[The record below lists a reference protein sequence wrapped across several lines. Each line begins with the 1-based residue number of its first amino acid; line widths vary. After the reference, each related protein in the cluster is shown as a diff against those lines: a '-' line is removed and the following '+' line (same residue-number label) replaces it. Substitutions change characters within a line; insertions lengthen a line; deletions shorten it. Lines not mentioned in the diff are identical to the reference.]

1 MKNKY
6 HITQRPD
13 GKWQGK
19 QEGADRASVVSDKKS
34 DVQKETIHIA
44 KNKGDASV
52 IIHGQD
58 GKFQEERTYPRSE
71 DPPES
76 KG

>member
-6 HITQRPD
+6 HVTQRPD

-19 QEGADRASVVSDKKS
+19 QEGADRASVVRENKS
-34 DVQKETIHIA
+34 VARKETIDIA

-52 IIHGQD
+52 YIHGRD
-58 GKFQEERTYPRSE
+58 GKFQEERTYPRSQ